1 VELADLVRSAALTT
15 REPPLNWLR
24 AAIREPLL
32 HFVVIGALLFAVTA
46 LREQRAEHSEIRI
59 TAGEVEQLARF
70 WETQAQ
76 RQPTA
81 EELQVLIDERIDE
94 EMLAR
99 EAVRL
104 GLDRDDV
111 IVRRRLAQKMAF
123 VSDDLAVVAEPS
135 EAELRQYFDAH
146 RESYTTQ
153 DLYALRHVYF
163 NPDRHTAL
171 DADADAQRALQ
182 RLARGAN
189 PDEVG
194 DPFMLPRELAD
205 VSREDIQRDFGSVFA
220 DAATGSAPG
229 AWSGPVRSP
238 FGVHLV
244 KLESHTPPSAANFE
258 DVRARVHEAYVQQR
272 KRESN
277 AELRAKLRE
286 QYRIVI
292 ETAESGS

>member
-1 VELADLVRSAALTT
+1 MELADLVRSAALTT

-32 HFVVIGALLFAVTA
+32 HFVVIGAVLFAVTA

-59 TAGEVEQLARF
+59 TAGEVEQLAKF

-76 RQPTA
+76 RKPTA
-81 EELQVLIDERIDE
+81 EELQVLIDERVDE
-94 EMLAR
+94 EVLAR

-104 GLDRDDV
+104 GLDREDV

-123 VSDDLAVVAEPS
+123 VSDDLAIVAEPS
-135 EAELRQYFDAH
+135 EAELREYFAAH
-146 RESYTTQ
+146 RESYTTP

-163 NPDRHTAL
+163 NPDRHTAV
-171 DADADAQRALQ
+171 DADAQRALR

-205 VSREDIQRDFGSVFA
+205 VSRGDILRDFGSVFA
-220 DAATGSAPG
+220 DAVTGSAPG
-229 AWSGPVRSP
+229 TWNGPVRSP

-244 KLESHTPPSAANFE
+244 KLESHTPRSAANFA
-258 DVRARVHEAYVQQR
+258 DVRARVREAYLQQ
-272 KRESN
+272 KQREAN
-277 AELRAKLRE
+277 AALRAKLRE
-286 QYRIVI
+286 QYKIVV
-292 ETAESGS
+292 ESAEGGGS